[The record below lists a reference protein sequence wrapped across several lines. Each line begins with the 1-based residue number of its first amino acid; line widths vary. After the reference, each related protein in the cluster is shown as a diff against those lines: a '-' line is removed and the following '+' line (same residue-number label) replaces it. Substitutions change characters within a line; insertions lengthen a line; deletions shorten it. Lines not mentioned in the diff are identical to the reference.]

1 MSEQSAFEQF
11 ADMGNQFDTV
21 ISDSEYEATKLSTS
35 PYRLLKRLQAAVSV
49 LRDRY
54 QAEFKPQ
61 SKQSFDFIA
70 KRLYGGNG
78 FYLQWQTRD
87 DPQAPESYDNQQT
100 TVGCCT
106 LYRQ

>member
-1 MSEQSAFEQF
+1 MTDQ
-11 ADMGNQFDTV
+11 
-21 ISDSEYEATKLSTS
+21 EYAALKLSTS
-35 PYRLLKRLQAAVSV
+35 PYLLHKSLKDAVSV

-54 QAEFKPQ
+54 RAEFTPQ